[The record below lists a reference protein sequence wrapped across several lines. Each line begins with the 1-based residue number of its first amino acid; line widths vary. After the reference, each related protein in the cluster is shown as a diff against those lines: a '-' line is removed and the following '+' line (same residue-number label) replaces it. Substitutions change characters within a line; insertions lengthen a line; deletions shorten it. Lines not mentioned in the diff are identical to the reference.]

1 MKDVFSRVRQS
12 AGKAMDRTRQG
23 VKHFFSKEGGG
34 AGIIAAVVL
43 IVLVIVLG
51 IAFRKQITNTFNNL
65 WGEANRQSGEIG
77 NEIEVNFGTGK
88 GTGEG
93 TGEGTDG

>member
-12 AGKAMDRTRQG
+12 AGKTMDRTRQG
-23 VKHFFSKEGGG
+23 MKHFFSKEGGG

-65 WGEANRQSGEIG
+65 WGEANKQSGQISQEIP
-77 NEIEVNFGTGK
+77 VSFV
-88 GTGEG
+88 TGEG
-93 TGEGTDG
+93 TGEGTGG